1 MVEIKGL
8 EKFSP
13 KDFPGYISSTVFLGG
28 CNFRCPFCHNSDLV
42 LRPEILPTLPLDY
55 FLSFLDARKGWLEG
69 ICISGGEP
77 LLHDDLETLLILMK
91 DRNLLVKVDTNGSF
105 PSRLEDLI
113 KKKLVDHIAMDVK
126 APLARYQEVTRA
138 AVNEE
143 DIVRSV
149 DIIKNSGLGY
159 VFRTTLVPGL
169 VGPEDIKQICQML
182 NGAKIFQLQQF
193 VPLNTLDSHYLQK
206 KPYRREEVQGLA
218 KIAEPYFSEVRIEG
232 I

>member
-42 LRPEILPTLPLDY
+42 LRPEILPTFPLDY
-55 FLSFLDARKGWLEG
+55 FLSFLDSRKGWLEG

-77 LLHDDLETLLILMK
+77 LLQDDLETLLILIK
-91 DRNLLVKVDTNGSF
+91 DRNLLVKIDTNGSF
-105 PSRLEDLI
+105 PSRLENLI
-113 KKKLVDHIAMDVK
+113 QKKLVDHIAMDVK
-126 APLARYQEVTRA
+126 APLKRYQEVTRA
-138 AVNEE
+138 TVNEE

-182 NGAKIFQLQQF
+182 KGAKIFQLQQF

-218 KIAEPYFSEVRIEG
+218 RIAEPYFSEVRIEG
-232 I
+232 V

>member
-55 FLSFLDARKGWLEG
+55 FLSFLDLRKGWLEG

-77 LLHDDLETLLILMK
+77 LLHDDLETLLILIK

-105 PSRLEDLI
+105 PSRLENLI
-113 KKKLVDHIAMDVK
+113 QKKLVDHIAMDVK

-232 I
+232 V

>member
-55 FLSFLDARKGWLEG
+55 FLSFLDLRKGWLEG
-69 ICISGGEP
+69 ICITGGEP
-77 LLHDDLETLLILMK
+77 LLQDDLETLLILIK
-91 DRNLLVKVDTNGSF
+91 DRDLLVKIDTNGSF

-113 KKKLVDHIAMDVK
+113 QKKLVDHIAMDVK

-169 VGPEDIKQICQML
+169 VGPEDIKKICQML
-182 NGAKIFQLQQF
+182 NGAKIYQLQQF
-193 VPLNTLDSHYLQK
+193 IPLNTLDSHYLKK

-232 I
+232 V

>member
-8 EKFSP
+8 EKFAP
-13 KDFPGYISSTVFLGG
+13 RDFPGHISSTVFLGG

-42 LRPEILPTLPLDY
+42 LRPEILPTFPLDY
-55 FLSFLDARKGWLEG
+55 FLSFLDSRKGWLEG

-77 LLHDDLETLLILMK
+77 LLHDDLKTLLILIK
-91 DRNLLVKVDTNGSF
+91 DRNLLVKIDTNGSF

-113 KKKLVDHIAMDVK
+113 QKKLVDHIAMDVK

-182 NGAKIFQLQQF
+182 DGANIFQLQQF
-193 VPLNTLDSHYLQK
+193 IPLNTLDSHYLQK
-206 KPYRREEVQGLA
+206 KPYRREEIQGLA
-218 KIAEPYFSEVRIEG
+218 RIAEPYFSEVRIQG
-232 I
+232 V

>member
-42 LRPEILPTLPLDY
+42 LRPEILPTFPLDY
-55 FLSFLDARKGWLEG
+55 FLSFLDLRKGWLEG

-77 LLHDDLETLLILMK
+77 LLHDDLETLLILIK
-91 DRNLLVKVDTNGSF
+91 DRNLLVKIDTNGSF

-113 KKKLVDHIAMDVK
+113 QKKLVDHIAMDVK

-149 DIIKNSGLGY
+149 EIIKNSGLGY

-169 VGPEDIKQICQML
+169 VGPEDIKIICQML
-182 NGAKIFQLQQF
+182 DGANVFQLQQF

-206 KPYRREEVQGLA
+206 KPYRREEIQGLA
-218 KIAEPYFSEVRIEG
+218 RISEPYFSEVRIQG
-232 I
+232 V

>member
-42 LRPEILPTLPLDY
+42 LRPEILPTFPLDY
-55 FLSFLDARKGWLEG
+55 FLSFLDSRKGWLEG

-77 LLHDDLETLLILMK
+77 LLQDDLETLLILIK
-91 DRNLLVKVDTNGSF
+91 DRNLLAKIDTNGSF

-113 KKKLVDHIAMDVK
+113 QKRLIDYIAMDVK
-126 APLARYQEVTRA
+126 APLKRYQEVTRA

-169 VGPEDIKQICQML
+169 VGPEDIKKICQML
-182 NGAKIFQLQQF
+182 DGAKIFQLQQF

-218 KIAEPYFSEVRIEG
+218 RIAEPYFSEVRIEG
-232 I
+232 V